1 MASLLGSEN
10 VPDLSNKI
18 GLSDN
23 DKIRLWEEASR
34 NLTGKNTY
42 HVIHGDP
49 KENASSSDRLYC
61 VVPDNIIV
69 VIMAPP
75 DTVMYGN
82 TLDDLEV
89 AMYLKNPN
97 WPKSVPKESIEP
109 PKTGFELEGEDL
121 RWTTWQGYDFPDEPD
136 ELKTFEE
143 QLEWTE
149 KEDAKA
155 ATFVETEGKKGIL
168 YGAQIF
174 YPGDT
179 IYDQQLSFDKNSTN
193 FDSYYIGEVYNKK
206 KLIDGG
212 EKRYKDLLWKE
223 VVWELAQMVGF
234 KSYKEFQDTNMGEG
248 TAKSRMKEDVYE
260 FFYQMGSGSGIEMK
274 RGCMKSKV
282 TNSDMVPPVKELEEK
297 FDKGLL
303 EFSMLPINDEF
314 NRNIHNKL
322 VEKTRGNVVEYN
334 TTCQIMKLWSDQAK
348 GGTVIHYLNSCSP
361 AIVRADRSRLTKQE
375 EARALTG
382 KNILRDRIFESGR
395 NNLKYL
401 RSRWR
406 GHQDIPIQGHD
417 ELPRLYY
424 GVFRYM
430 SSERYD
436 WYKYTM
442 GTYFQQLK
450 FENAIGHKG
459 LQVLYKQ
466 AVRYDYSGM
475 MRTKLQEAYKSA
487 EKEHGFNSTNFTW
500 FNSNPHW
507 LDKGQP
513 TQEAPHWEEGW
524 ISDSNWKGQEYFGKK
539 TEYKKTSGVVG
550 GSNQLA
556 IGDIIWNGEDPDL
569 LETWGD
575 QAINYRRWYEVI
587 DRNNEE
593 PIILRLRRLNSDLS
607 VWHSP
612 DGAADEFD
620 LNEAA
625 ALFNYKIYNVPD
637 APQAG
642 GMDNPGDDEGEKM
655 DIDDDE
661 EKEGEKMEIEDDETK
676 DNPNDE
682 GYATTVPRGLSDY
695 RSRHAQQYAER
706 EEKKKKKEMQEK
718 EIEDMKKD
726 RTVSPD
732 RERLPHNKQVDR
744 YINNR
749 GLNNLGT
756 IAQRPHSY
764 GPLPLQWV
772 VPPPQPAYH
781 DQLLPPTGSQ
791 MNNMYWDNPALAEEQ
806 WGIPEQQDVMWQ
818 DMNVPDI
825 PYEVRNPDRP
835 AADGGRNGLPLN
847 APFLRPSEEGANNE
861 NIRNEE
867 VDIPNYDDWFAEQR
881 DQFDVDE
888 DQRENPDNYAAYYN
902 SVLTM
907 REYDG
912 WTWQKFVCGCGSRRP
927 NCGEDATDGP
937 NFQWFLSNMDVR
949 DPQHPAYRLSDD
961 RGWVRLSILCTDDD
975 GNTGPAICPSCKP
988 VEQTL
993 YNEIGPDV
1001 VTQCEA
1007 HERHIDDDDSIN
1019 PSGVPFENYW
1029 AKYFWTHPEVVLDG
1043 VGEYIHRFSEM
1054 YSFNTPTEMVG
1065 DQMPQQCDNDG
1076 RVPWDPNFRPD
1087 DIPYDEYVIR
1097 VGEIQNEG
1105 DEHIT
1110 EVGADEVVDNV
1121 NIIVS
1126 TGYQAPGVMIHT
1138 LNLMNENDRN
1148 NWNTQH
1154 PRGPHLDTYDC
1165 DWCNLRILVL
1175 HHEGEGS
1182 TQPLWDM
1189 GDNWDNLDN
1198 NDTICPDCSRD
1209 RSSVCKNCDQTFR
1222 MDHDT
1227 VYDGDEIYCDEEC
1240 AAQAR
1245 LNEEDEERDRSDGK
1259 GHLYDGG
1266 GEKPTKELVVKRLEI
1281 IIKKLP
1287 QIKNKKFWMEILK
1300 KVSAKKGGMVGE
1312 EEEDEGYKTDDT
1324 EEAEPGTAPQLP
1336 LAEPPEELIAAH
1348 QQTLQHQ
1355 EDLIPQAIIN
1365 SLQEAWN
1372 SFRFEA
1378 DPEYNPEPLPP
1389 DTTYADLWDH
1399 ILGSVFL
1406 LAWTLMNETINE
1418 QPHLRNNYRNYV
1430 VEFIT
1435 LFIMLVLWS
1444 AWDRII
1450 FNDTSDRTSQ
1460 VRRYLNLMWLRWTP
1474 RVMRALLNFML
1485 HPLEAGERFRE
1496 LVAAMMIN
1504 DLVLL
1509 GFMGGA
1515 ETKNEDLK
1523 WEVNSYIKKREGDID
1538 IYAKVYNADWGWIV
1552 AMPCDKEGVEHPGAH
1567 WEPDK
1572 WLEGKQGDLMMN
1584 GWRHYEIGQEGGGAI
1599 QSYFAGSEPQ
1609 RDYTWN
1615 VAQFNGA
1622 HDDFGAAQHI
1632 LELSMRYD
1640 DFDDEADHRREL
1652 QRRIIDAY
1660 HHPNRRV
1667 WETLLRWMRS
1677 RPIGVEQ
1684 QVQQQRQPPPPGGQV
1699 AMPSAGG
1706 KRHKKKTQKRKRR
1719 KKKTRGRKKRKGS
1732 RKRKRRKNRTHIKKL
1747 KKRH

>member
-97 WPKSVPKESIEP
+97 WPKSVPQESIEP
-109 PKTGFELEGEDL
+109 PKTGFELEAEDL
-121 RWTTWQGYDFPDEPD
+121 RWTTWQGYDFPSEPD
-136 ELKTFEE
+136 ELETFEE
-143 QLEWTE
+143 QLKWTE
-149 KEDAKA
+149 QQDARA

-193 FDSYYIGEVYNKK
+193 FDSYYIGEAYDKK

-234 KSYKEFQDTNMGEG
+234 KSYKEFQDTDINDQRKG
-248 TAKSRMKEDVYE
+248 DVYE

-274 RGCMKSKV
+274 RGSMKSKV
-282 TNSDMVPPVKELEEK
+282 TNSEMVPPVKELEEK

-314 NRNIHNKL
+314 NRNIHKKL

-361 AIVRADRSRLTKQE
+361 AIVREEGRNRLTKQE
-375 EARALTG
+375 EALALTG

-430 SSERYD
+430 SEERYN
-436 WYKYTM
+436 WYTSTM

-450 FENAIGHKG
+450 FENAIGHEG

-475 MRTKLQEAYKSA
+475 MRTKLQEAFKSA
-487 EKEHGFNSTNFTW
+487 EKNHGFNSTNFTW
-500 FNSNPHW
+500 FNANPHW

-539 TEYKKTSGVVG
+539 TEYKKTEGVVG
-550 GSNQLA
+550 GAIQLA
-556 IGDIIWNGEDPDL
+556 IDDIIWNGEDPNL
-569 LETWGD
+569 LEDWGD
-575 QAINYRRWYEVI
+575 EAINYRRWYRVI
-587 DRNNEE
+587 DKNDEE

-607 VWHSP
+607 VWTSP
-612 DGAADEFD
+612 DGSVDEFD
-620 LNEAA
+620 LNEEA

-637 APQAG
+637 APQTG
-642 GMDNPGDDEGEKM
+642 GMDNPGDDGGEKM
-655 DIDDDE
+655 DIDDDDDE

-706 EEKKKKKEMQEK
+706 EKKKRKKEMQEK
-718 EIEDMKKD
+718 EIEDMKND
-726 RTVSPD
+726 RTIP
-732 RERLPHNKQVDR
+732 EAKKRLPHDKEVER
-744 YINNR
+744 LSSNR

-756 IAQRPHSY
+756 MAQRPHSY

-781 DQLLPPTGSQ
+781 DQLLPSTGSQ

-818 DMNVPDI
+818 DMNELDI

-847 APFLRPSEEGANNE
+847 APFLRPSEEGMNNE
-861 NIRNEE
+861 NIRGEE

-888 DQRENPDNYAAYYN
+888 EQRENLDNYAAYYN

-1001 VTQCEA
+1001 VTRCEA

-1043 VGEYIHRFSEM
+1043 VGEFTHRFSEM

-1097 VGEIQNEG
+1097 VGRIQNDG

-1110 EVGADEVVDNV
+1110 EVGADEVVDDV

-1138 LNLMNENDRN
+1138 INLMNEDAQN

-1175 HHEGEGS
+1175 HNEGQGS

-1189 GDNWDNLDN
+1189 DDNWDSLDN

-1209 RSSVCKNCDQTFR
+1209 RSSVCKNCDRTFR
-1222 MDHDT
+1222 MDFDT

-1240 AAQAR
+1240 AAEAR
-1245 LNEEDEERDRSDGK
+1245 EKNDSGVE
-1259 GHLYDGG
+1259 GG
-1266 GEKPTKELVVKRLEI
+1266 GKKPTKELVLKRLEI
-1281 IIKKLP
+1281 IVKKLP

-1324 EEAEPGTAPQLP
+1324 IEEAPTAPPLPLAGTAPALP
-1336 LAEPPEELIAAH
+1336 LAGPPEELIAAH

-1584 GWRHYEIGQEGGGAI
+1584 GWRHYEIGQG
-1599 QSYFAGSEPQ
+1599 
-1609 RDYTWN
+1609 
-1615 VAQFNGA
+1615 
-1622 HDDFGAAQHI
+1622 
-1632 LELSMRYD
+1632 
-1640 DFDDEADHRREL
+1640 
-1652 QRRIIDAY
+1652 
-1660 HHPNRRV
+1660 
-1667 WETLLRWMRS
+1667 
-1677 RPIGVEQ
+1677 
-1684 QVQQQRQPPPPGGQV
+1684 
-1699 AMPSAGG
+1699 GG
-1706 KRHKKKTQKRKRR
+1706 KRRKKKTQKKRRR

-1732 RKRKRRKNRTHIKKL
+1732 RKRKKRKNRTHIKKL

>member
-49 KENASSSDRLYC
+49 KENASSSDRLSC

-97 WPKSVPKESIEP
+97 WPKSVPHESIEP
-109 PKTGFELEGEDL
+109 PKTGFELEAEEL
-121 RWTTWQGYDFPDEPD
+121 RWTTWQGYDFPSEPD

-149 KEDAKA
+149 QQDAKA

-193 FDSYYIGEVYNKK
+193 FDSYYIGEAYNKK

-274 RGCMKSKV
+274 RGSMKSKV
-282 TNSDMVPPVKELEEK
+282 TNSEMVPPVKELEEK

-361 AIVRADRSRLTKQE
+361 AIVREDRSRLTKQE

-430 SSERYD
+430 SEERYN
-436 WYKYTM
+436 WYTSTM

-450 FENAIGHKG
+450 FVNAIGHEG

-475 MRTKLQEAYKSA
+475 MRTKLQEAFKSA
-487 EKEHGFNSTNFTW
+487 EKNHGFNSTNFTW
-500 FNSNPHW
+500 FNANPHW
-507 LDKGQP
+507 LDKGTGRP

-524 ISDSNWKGQEYFGKK
+524 ISDANWKGQEYFGKK
-539 TEYKKTSGVVG
+539 TEYKKTEAVVG
-550 GSNQLA
+550 GSNKLA
-556 IGDIIWNGEDPDL
+556 IGDIIWNGEDPNL
-569 LETWGD
+569 LETWGA
-575 QAINYRRWYEVI
+575 QSINYRRWYRVI

-612 DGAADEFD
+612 DGAVDEFD
-620 LNEAA
+620 LNEEA

-637 APQAG
+637 VPQAG

-661 EKEGEKMEIEDDETK
+661 EKEGEKMEIEGDETK

-695 RSRHAQQYAER
+695 RSRHAEQYAER
-706 EEKKKKKEMQEK
+706 EKKKRKREMQRK
-718 EIEDMKKD
+718 EIEDMKND
-726 RTVSPD
+726 RTIP
-732 RERLPHNKQVDR
+732 EAKKRLPHDEEVKR
-744 YINNR
+744 LSSNR

-756 IAQRPHSY
+756 MSQRPHSY
-764 GPLPLQWV
+764 GPLPLKGAYI
-772 VPPPQPAYH
+772 PQPAYY
-781 DQLLPPTGSQ
+781 DTLLPSTGSQ
-791 MNNMYWDNPALAEEQ
+791 MNNMNWDNPALHGEQ
-806 WGIPEQQDVMWQ
+806 FNIPEQQVMWQ
-818 DMNVPDI
+818 NMIEI
-825 PYEVRNPDRP
+825 PYEVRNPEIDWGDVNREL
-835 AADGGRNGLPLN
+835 G
-847 APFLRPSEEGANNE
+847 RPSPETANNM

-867 VDIPNYDDWFAEQR
+867 VDTPSYDDWFANQDGNLLEGNFSEEQK
-881 DQFDVDE
+881 E
-888 DQRENPDNYAAYYN
+888 TAEAYAAYYN

-912 WTWQKFVCGCGSRRP
+912 WKWQKFVCGCGSRRP
-927 NCGEDATDGP
+927 NCGRTTVEEGDPDGP

-949 DPQHPAYRLSDD
+949 DPQHPAYRLTHD

-975 GNTGPAICPSCKP
+975 GNTGPAICPMCKP
-988 VEQTL
+988 VNAFQ
-993 YNEIGPDV
+993 IDVGVDV
-1001 VTQCEA
+1001 VTQCEDN
-1007 HERHIDDDDSIN
+1007 RHKENVESNIN
-1019 PSGVPFENYW
+1019 PSGVPFENSW
-1029 AKYFWTHPEVVLDG
+1029 AQYFWTNPEVVLDG
-1043 VGEYIHRFSEM
+1043 FGEFTHRFSEM
-1054 YSFNTPTEMVG
+1054 YSFNTPNGMIDINNEV
-1065 DQMPQQCDNDG
+1065 QQCDNEG
-1076 RVPWDPNFRPD
+1076 RVPWDPHFRPS
-1087 DIPYDEYVIR
+1087 DILTNDGYNEPESRMWVIR
-1097 VGEIQNEG
+1097 AGEVLG
-1105 DEHIT
+1105 DDDHII
-1110 EVGADEVVDNV
+1110 EVGADEVVDDM
-1121 NIIVS
+1121 NITVS
-1126 TGYQAPGVMIHT
+1126 TGYQTPGVMTHT
-1138 LNLMNENDRN
+1138 LNLMNDDDQN
-1148 NWNTQH
+1148 NWNAQH
-1154 PRGPHLDTYDC
+1154 PRGPSLDTFNCEWC
-1165 DWCNLRILVL
+1165 DMTVLVL
-1175 HHEGEGS
+1175 HNGGDGS
-1182 TQPLWDM
+1182 TQALWDDHEWFSM
-1189 GDNWDNLDN
+1189 PN
-1198 NDTICPDCSRD
+1198 NDTICHECSTD
-1209 RSSVCKNCDQTFR
+1209 RTSQCSHCSESFR
-1222 MDHDT
+1222 IDGNE
-1227 VYDGDEIYCDEEC
+1227 VYDGDEVYCDEDC

-1245 LNEEDEERDRSDGK
+1245 DGSSSDE
-1259 GHLYDGG
+1259 
-1266 GEKPTKELVVKRLEI
+1266 T
-1281 IIKKLP
+1281 
-1287 QIKNKKFWMEILK
+1287 
-1300 KVSAKKGGMVGE
+1300 
-1312 EEEDEGYKTDDT
+1312 
-1324 EEAEPGTAPQLP
+1324 
-1336 LAEPPEELIAAH
+1336 
-1348 QQTLQHQ
+1348 
-1355 EDLIPQAIIN
+1355 
-1365 SLQEAWN
+1365 
-1372 SFRFEA
+1372 
-1378 DPEYNPEPLPP
+1378 
-1389 DTTYADLWDH
+1389 
-1399 ILGSVFL
+1399 
-1406 LAWTLMNETINE
+1406 
-1418 QPHLRNNYRNYV
+1418 
-1430 VEFIT
+1430 
-1435 LFIMLVLWS
+1435 
-1444 AWDRII
+1444 
-1450 FNDTSDRTSQ
+1450 
-1460 VRRYLNLMWLRWTP
+1460 
-1474 RVMRALLNFML
+1474 
-1485 HPLEAGERFRE
+1485 
-1496 LVAAMMIN
+1496 
-1504 DLVLL
+1504 
-1509 GFMGGA
+1509 
-1515 ETKNEDLK
+1515 
-1523 WEVNSYIKKREGDID
+1523 
-1538 IYAKVYNADWGWIV
+1538 
-1552 AMPCDKEGVEHPGAH
+1552 
-1567 WEPDK
+1567 
-1572 WLEGKQGDLMMN
+1572 
-1584 GWRHYEIGQEGGGAI
+1584 GQEGGAPPIIVPEFTSLEELKDMLEKYESNRVVLKFENGVEIRIGFYARQNRMSGI
-1599 QSYFAGSEPQ
+1599 RLLDGSLLPWRKIKEGRIKIKGTMNFGYGTEP
-1609 RDYTWN
+1609 
-1615 VAQFNGA
+1615 V
-1622 HDDFGAAQHI
+1622 
-1632 LELSMRYD
+1632 
-1640 DFDDEADHRREL
+1640 DDEHWWRYRERRP
-1652 QRRIIDAY
+1652 D
-1660 HHPNRRV
+1660 
-1667 WETLLRWMRS
+1667 
-1677 RPIGVEQ
+1677 EQ
-1684 QVQQQRQPPPPGGQV
+1684 YT
-1699 AMPSAGG
+1699 GG

-1732 RKRKRRKNRTHIKKL
+1732 RKRKRRKNRTYKKL